1 MNKNNTKNN
10 TKNNKN
16 NNTMDKKE
24 RKSMRKSELIELVK
38 QQAAE
43 IAAQNKAHE
52 REIKILLDTLDKLKG
67 EPERQHTPERRR
79 TRGGAAEAETG
90 DKPGKPHLE
99 ALKDGV
105 LKLFTTMT
113 LLREVPGIGE
123 FAKERGI
130 MNLDGIDDATFTVLI
145 RQHFNREL
153 ADAYAARKMN
163 LRVYRALVHYF
174 DDYVDEKPLEV
185 AEEFQA
191 ELEQLR
197 ADSAAREAERK
208 LLKPTEGPFKLP
220 GRAALEGF
228 INNNVVDIVNDSAR
242 YARLGIGFPKGF
254 ILEGK
259 PGCGKTF
266 AVERLAEHLKWHVV
280 RIDSGTIGS
289 KFVHETPKL
298 IEAKFQ
304 EAAEKAPSIV
314 IIDEMEAFTRNRG
327 SMKDDPV
334 GRVEEVDSFLKCLQ
348 TATERHILVAG
359 MTNHISSIDPAILRT
374 GRLGAHIKVDMP
386 SAQEVEDVLA
396 VALEKRPHAE
406 FDLHPHAE
414 RLLDRPLSDVA
425 HAVDEAAMCAAR
437 ARHESI
443 QEEDLARAIDNL
455 VHSHPVKKP
464 RDIFAEGFEQE
475 EEKRRLERRLKN
487 LHERIKRRA
496 ATFKSTAKIS
506 SIREMAK
513 LNRITNLEKMDEATF
528 IVHLRHIFSPK
539 MAEAYA
545 ERKMNEI
552 VYHDI
557 ILYFDNHMDIKP
569 LELTDEMKAEVQAER
584 ERIEAAKKAKKAE
597 RMKLKP
603 TDGPFRLRGREEL
616 EQFLN
621 EQVVDIVNRHAD
633 YSRFGV
639 HFPKGFILEGKP
651 GCGKTFAVER
661 LAEHLKWHVVRIDSG
676 SIGSSFV
683 HATPKKIQEKF
694 QEAAEKAPSIVI
706 IDEMEAFT
714 RNRANLPGHNTH
726 SAEEVDSFLQCLQTA
741 AERHILVAG
750 MTNHIET
757 IDPAILRTG
766 RLGAHIK
773 VDMPSLQEVQ
783 DVLAYALEKL
793 PHAEFDLRPHAERL
807 LDHPLSDVT
816 HAVDE
821 AGMNAARAGHERIEE
836 EDLAGA
842 IDALLRRQ
850 SAEKP
855 EERRFGFAE

>member
-280 RIDSGTIGS
+280 RIDSG
-289 KFVHETPKL
+289 
-298 IEAKFQ
+298 
-304 EAAEKAPSIV
+304 
-314 IIDEMEAFTRNRG
+314 
-327 SMKDDPV
+327 
-334 GRVEEVDSFLKCLQ
+334 
-348 TATERHILVAG
+348 
-359 MTNHISSIDPAILRT
+359 
-374 GRLGAHIKVDMP
+374 
-386 SAQEVEDVLA
+386 
-396 VALEKRPHAE
+396 
-406 FDLHPHAE
+406 
-414 RLLDRPLSDVA
+414 
-425 HAVDEAAMCAAR
+425 
-437 ARHESI
+437 
-443 QEEDLARAIDNL
+443 
-455 VHSHPVKKP
+455 
-464 RDIFAEGFEQE
+464 
-475 EEKRRLERRLKN
+475 
-487 LHERIKRRA
+487 
-496 ATFKSTAKIS
+496 
-506 SIREMAK
+506 
-513 LNRITNLEKMDEATF
+513 
-528 IVHLRHIFSPK
+528 
-539 MAEAYA
+539 
-545 ERKMNEI
+545 
-552 VYHDI
+552 
-557 ILYFDNHMDIKP
+557 
-569 LELTDEMKAEVQAER
+569 
-584 ERIEAAKKAKKAE
+584 
-597 RMKLKP
+597 
-603 TDGPFRLRGREEL
+603 
-616 EQFLN
+616 
-621 EQVVDIVNRHAD
+621 
-633 YSRFGV
+633 
-639 HFPKGFILEGKP
+639 
-651 GCGKTFAVER
+651 
-661 LAEHLKWHVVRIDSG
+661 

-836 EDLAGA
+836 EDLARA
-842 IDALLRRQ
+842 IDDMLRRQ
-850 SAEKP
+850 DAQKP